1 MGSKLFYCVIMLLL
15 MGVFP
20 KLGTTQTIRPTTQ
33 KEVKIYDPTS
43 GGTGSIGLRAS
54 SGTNTYSL
62 VFPSL
67 PPLANEVLG
76 ISSINGGIATM
87 AWASAVNSFSGGT
100 TGLIPNTASTGA
112 VTLSGTLNVTNGGT
126 GATTLSGIIKGND
139 ANAMTSI
146 TGTTGGITYWS
157 DANTIAASAEGAVG
171 RALISGGTGSPT
183 WYAPT
188 PGSILFAGTDGILE
202 QDNANLFFDNTNDR
216 LGIGIA
222 APASALHIN
231 RGEGGSALK
240 FSSSVTGQTA
250 SDGFDIGIDE
260 TGKAVIN
267 QRENQQLLLLMN
279 NVERLK
285 FTTFSNNQ
293 VEFIG
298 TVVGEGFV
306 EISDLRLKDIL
317 KRDGDVI
324 YFTWKDKRDELVH
337 IGYVAQEVQSRNP
350 HQVMQKSDGMLA
362 LNYTELLVEKVRALE
377 KKTELLEAELKAIKQ
392 RAYKRK
398 KPKSN

>member
-1 MGSKLFYCVIMLLL
+1 MGSKLFYCVSLL
-15 MGVFP
+15 MLTGIFL
-20 KLGTTQTIRPTTQ
+20 KEANAQSIRPNTQ
-33 KEVKIYDPTS
+33 KEIKIFDPNA
-43 GGTGSIGLRAS
+43 GATGSIGLRAS
-54 SGTNTYSL
+54 SGTSTYSL

-76 ISSINGGIATM
+76 ISSINGGIATFS
-87 AWASAVNSFSGGT
+87 WASAVNSFSGGT
-100 TGLIPNTASTGA
+100 TGLFPNVATAGA
-112 VTLSGTLNVTNGGT
+112 VTLSGTLNVANGGT

-171 RALISGGTGSPT
+171 RALVSGGTGAPT

-188 PGSILFAGTDGILE
+188 AGSILFAGTDGILE
-202 QDNANLFFDNTNDR
+202 QDNVNLFFDNTNDR
-216 LGIGIA
+216 LGIGIT
-222 APASALHIN
+222 APMSALHID
-231 RGEGGSALK
+231 RGAGGSALK
-240 FSSSVTGQTA
+240 FTSSVTGQTA
-250 SDGFDIGIDE
+250 TDGFDIGIDE
-260 TGKAVIN
+260 TGRAVIN
-267 QRENQQLLLLMN
+267 QRENADLVISTN
-279 NVERLK
+279 NTLRA
-285 FTTFSNNQ
+285 TFRASSGGQ
-293 VEFIG
+293 VEFTG
-298 TVVGEGFV
+298 SVLASAFFET
-306 EISDLRLKDIL
+306 SDERQKNIIH
-317 KRDGDVI
+317 RDGDMI
-324 YFTWKDKRDELVH
+324 YFTWKDKRDELLH

-377 KKTELLEAELKAIKQ
+377 KKTELLEAELKAFKQ

>member
-54 SGTNTYSL
+54 SGTSAYSL

-126 GATTLSGIIKGND
+126 GATTLAGIIKGND
-139 ANAMTSI
+139 ANAMTAI

-171 RALISGGTGSPT
+171 RALISGGTGAPT

-188 PGSILFAGTDGILE
+188 PGSILFAGANGML
-202 QDNANLFFDNTNDR
+202 QQNNANLFFDSTNSR

-222 APASALHIN
+222 VPASALHID
-231 RGEGGSALK
+231 RTGGSALK
-240 FSSSVTGQTA
+240 FSSSATGQTA
-250 SDGFDIGIDE
+250 TDGFDIGIDE
-260 TGKAVIN
+260 TGRAVIN
-267 QRENQQLLLLMN
+267 QRENYDLIISTN
-279 NVERLK
+279 NIPRA
-285 FTTFSNNQ
+285 TFRAASGGQ
-293 VEFIG
+293 VEFTG
-298 TVVGEGFV
+298 SVLAAAFF
-306 EISDLRLKDIL
+306 EISDIRQKDIL
-317 KRDGDVI
+317 KRDGDIV

-337 IGYVAQEVQSRNP
+337 TGYIAQEVQERNP

-377 KKTELLEAELKAIKQ
+377 KKIEILEAEIKVSKQ
-392 RAYKRK
+392 QAFKRK
-398 KPKSN
+398 KRRSY

>member
-1 MGSKLFYCVIMLLL
+1 MGSKLFYCAIMPLL

-20 KLGTTQTIRPTTQ
+20 KLGITQAIRPTTQ

-54 SGTNTYSL
+54 SGTSAYSL

-76 ISSINGGIATM
+76 ISSIDGGIATM

-112 VTLSGTLNVTNGGT
+112 VTLSGTLNVANGGT
-126 GATTLSGIIKGND
+126 GATTLAGIIKGND
-139 ANAMTSI
+139 ANAMTAI

-171 RALISGGTGSPT
+171 RALVSGGTGAPT

-188 PGSILFAGTDGILE
+188 AGSILFAGTAGMLE
-202 QDNANLFFDNTNDR
+202 QDNTNLFFDNTNDR
-216 LGIGIA
+216 LGIGIT
-222 APASALHIN
+222 APVSALHID
-231 RGEGGSALK
+231 RGAAGSALK
-240 FSSSVTGQTA
+240 FTSSVTGQTA
-250 SDGFDIGIDE
+250 TDGFDIGIDE
-260 TGKAVIN
+260 TGRAAIN
-267 QRENQQLLLLMN
+267 QRENTDLVISTN
-279 NVERLK
+279 NTLRA
-285 FTTFSNNQ
+285 TFRGASGGQ
-293 VEFIG
+293 VEFTG
-298 TVVGEGFV
+298 SVFAAAFFET
-306 EISDLRLKDIL
+306 SDIRQKDIL
-317 KRDGDVI
+317 KRDGDIV

-337 IGYVAQEVQSRNP
+337 TGYIAQEVQERNP

-377 KKTELLEAELKAIKQ
+377 KKIEILEAEIKVSKQ
-392 RAYKRK
+392 QAFKRK
-398 KPKSN
+398 KRRSN

>member
-54 SGTNTYSL
+54 SGTSAYSL

-126 GATTLSGIIKGND
+126 GATTLAGIIKGND
-139 ANAMTSI
+139 ANAMTAI

-171 RALISGGTGSPT
+171 RALISGGIGAPT

-188 PGSILFAGTDGILE
+188 PGSILFAGANGML
-202 QDNANLFFDNTNDR
+202 QQNNANLFFDSTNSR

-222 APASALHIN
+222 VPASALHID
-231 RGEGGSALK
+231 RTGGSALK
-240 FSSSVTGQTA
+240 FSSSATGQTA
-250 SDGFDIGIDE
+250 TDGFDIGIDE
-260 TGKAVIN
+260 TGRAVIN
-267 QRENQQLLLLMN
+267 QRENYDLIISTN
-279 NVERLK
+279 NIPRA
-285 FTTFSNNQ
+285 TFRPSSSGGQ
-293 VEFIG
+293 I
-298 TVVGEGFV
+298 
-306 EISDLRLKDIL
+306 EISGSLIAGAIYETSDLRQKNII
-317 KRDGDVI
+317 KRDGDLI
-324 YFTWKDKRDELVH
+324 YFTWKDNRDELVH
-337 IGYVAQEVQSRNP
+337 IGYVAQEVQQLYP
-350 HQVMQKSDGMLA
+350 HQVVQKSDGFLSV
-362 LNYTELLVEKVRALE
+362 NYTEILVEKIRALE
-377 KKTELLEAELKAIKQ
+377 KKIATLEAEVKATRDAANKIK
-392 RAYKRK
+392 KRR
-398 KPKSN
+398 SY